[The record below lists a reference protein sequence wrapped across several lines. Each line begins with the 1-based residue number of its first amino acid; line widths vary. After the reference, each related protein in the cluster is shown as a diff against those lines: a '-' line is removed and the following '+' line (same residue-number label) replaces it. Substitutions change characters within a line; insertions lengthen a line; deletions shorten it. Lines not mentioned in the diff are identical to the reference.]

1 MLLVALYDIFV
12 NVVLFSEEDVSFL
25 LMSELTELWERV
37 VVLHEVVLLLSK
49 LMMVFPKDVTLLFE
63 FLVTVCLLV
72 LDLGQVILLL
82 DLGVGYFV
90 SDDFL
95 CVLMESVGWLKRFS
109 RITGSFS

>member
-37 VVLHEVVLLLSK
+37 VVLHEVVLLLFK
-49 LMMVFPKDVTLLFE
+49 IMTVFPKGVTLLFE

-82 DLGVGYFV
+82 DFVVGYFV

-95 CVLMESVGWLKRFS
+95 SVLMESVGWIERLSQISGPFS
-109 RITGSFS
+109 